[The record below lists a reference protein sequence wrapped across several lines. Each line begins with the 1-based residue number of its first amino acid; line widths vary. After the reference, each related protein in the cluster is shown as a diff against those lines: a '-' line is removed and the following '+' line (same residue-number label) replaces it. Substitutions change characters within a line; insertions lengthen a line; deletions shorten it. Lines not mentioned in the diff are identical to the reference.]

1 MSIVLR
7 VQTAARPILRWI
19 GLYVVWLGLIPLG
32 ALGQTPQ
39 RLPFFDDFSTSAGR
53 PGLDLPNPARWVP
66 GSGVYINN
74 SMGINQPTVGIA
86 SFDGLRAN
94 GLPYTQ
100 NNQLA
105 QGYTDTLASQPI
117 NLAGLS
123 VRDSI
128 YLSFYWQSRGLG
140 ELPDPPVVDT
150 LRAPG
155 STTAT
160 TPGSFTLIV
169 RQPGDS
175 LTVQFRDAAGNWQT
189 VWFQVGGRVNN
200 NFPQAFVRVSDSKY
214 FHANFAFRFRS
225 FGRESGPFD
234 TWNVDY
240 VYLNRGR
247 SINDRFVKD
256 VAARQAVSPF
266 LKRYTAMPLA
276 QYVVNPAAET
286 ADSVITD
293 INNLEDGFNFTTF
306 QFSVR
311 DEVSGRSIQQDP
323 VTPTTLIPSLSSQR
337 KVARP
342 VPVSGFGTATRAQLR
357 YTFNVNT
364 TTDQQNPPIPGVD
377 LRQND
382 TISGVAVLDNYYAYD
397 DGSWEY
403 GLQVGPREQL
413 AVRFILNKPD
423 VMTGVRLAVVPFKT
437 DQTGQAFVLN
447 VYSNDRGRPGAVIH
461 RKSFTTRYPP
471 YRNAFTEFLFD
482 RGIAVRDTF
491 YVGYQQ
497 ISTSD
502 TTLFRIGFDKNS
514 PFGNAIFYNGGTIW
528 EQNAGR
534 ASQLNFQGALML
546 RPILGGTDAG
556 PVTAIPEPEPLPVL
570 RTYPNPSTGLI
581 RWDDPDLT
589 RLEVIHPNGRL
600 LLVIEPTR
608 GQHTA
613 DLSQLP
619 DGLYVLRLST
629 NQQTAVQKLMI
640 QH

>member
-19 GLYVVWLGLIPLG
+19 GLCVVWIGLVSVG
-32 ALGQTPQ
+32 ASAQTPLT
-39 RLPFFDDFSTSAGR
+39 LPFFDDFSTNTGR
-53 PGLDLPNPARWVP
+53 PGLDVPNPARWVP

-74 SMGINQPTVGIA
+74 TMGINQPTVGIA
-86 SFDGLRAN
+86 SFDGLRAD
-94 GLPYTQ
+94 GLPYVQ
-100 NNQLA
+100 NNQLS
-105 QGYTDTLASQPI
+105 QGYTDTLASLPI

-123 VRDSI
+123 ARDSV
-128 YLSFYWQSRGLG
+128 YLSFYWQIRGLG

-150 LRAPG
+150 LRGTG
-155 STTAT
+155 STT
-160 TPGSFTLIV
+160 PNSFTLLV

-175 LTVQFRDAAGNWQT
+175 LTVQFLDRAGNWQT

-200 NFPQAFVRVSDSKY
+200 NFPQAFVRISDPKY
-214 FHANFAFRFRS
+214 FHAGFAFRFRS
-225 FGRESGPFD
+225 YGRESGPFD

-247 SINDRFVKD
+247 SLNDRFVKD

-266 LKRYTAMPLA
+266 FKRYTAMPLA
-276 QYVVNPAAET
+276 QYVANAAAET
-286 ADSVITD
+286 ADSVTTD
-293 INNLEDGFNFTTF
+293 ITNLEDGFNFTTF

-311 DEVSGRSIQQDP
+311 DEVSGRTVQRDP
-323 VTPTTLIPSLSSQR
+323 ITATTLIPSLSSQR

-342 VPVSGFGTATRAQLR
+342 APVSGFGTATRAQLR

-413 AVRFILNKPD
+413 AVRFVLNKPD
-423 VMTGVRLAVVPFKT
+423 IMTGVRLALVPFKT

-471 YRNAFTEFLFD
+471 YRNAFIEFPFD
-482 RGIAVRDTF
+482 QGIAVKDTF

-502 TTLFRIGFDKNS
+502 TTLLRLGFDKNS
-514 PFGNAIFYNGGTIW
+514 PFANAIFYNGGTIW

-546 RPILGGTDAG
+546 RPVLGGTDSG
-556 PVTAIPEPEPLPVL
+556 PVTALPEPEPLPVL
-570 RTYPNPSTGLI
+570 QAYPNPTNGPI
-581 RWDDPDLT
+581 RWDETELI
-589 RLEVIHPNGRL
+589 RLEVFQPNGRL
-600 LLVIEPTR
+600 LQLVEPAR
-608 GQHTA
+608 GQQTA
-613 DLSQLP
+613 DLGQLP
-619 DGLYVLRLST
+619 NGLYLLRLTTKQRSV
-629 NQQTAVQKLMI
+629 VQKIIL